1 MCNRRIFVQMAVQGV
16 DEGSGRQEM
25 SSGFE
30 LCLRAVD
37 FRFLIHFPSLEQAV
51 HQRKSISRIERLV
64 DITRCDSQRYS
75 IYPSLTHTYI
85 QSLNEWEIP
94 VELFRAPLSVAHQ
107 N

>member
-37 FRFLIHFPSLEQAV
+37 FRFLIHLIPEFGAGSASEEEHIQNRTPGRYHEVRQSEIFD
-51 HQRKSISRIERLV
+51 ISF
-64 DITRCDSQRYS
+64 S
-75 IYPSLTHTYI
+75 HTYI
-85 QSLNEWEIP
+85 YTEPQ
-94 VELFRAPLSVAHQ
+94 
-107 N
+107 